1 MIIFT
6 DGACEEGEEGTSI
19 GGVLFD
25 VGGIVECFGA
35 RMSQRVID
43 SWKTREDQTQ
53 VIGQAEVF
61 PVLVSRLTWHKRIAG
76 RRAIYFVDNESAR
89 LALIKMYSPVLP
101 TLDILMQITA
111 WDFKEQSH
119 PWYSRVPTY
128 SNIADDPSRMCAKLL
143 KESFKARVVVRVFPI
158 GVVPIAILK

>member
-1 MIIFT
+1 
-6 DGACEEGEEGTSI
+6 
-19 GGVLFD
+19 
-25 VGGIVECFGA
+25 
-35 RMSQRVID
+35 MSQKVID

-101 TLDILMQITA
+101 TLEILMQITA

-143 KESFKARVVVRVFPI
+143 RESLQARVVVPVFPI
-158 GVVPIAILK
+158 GVVLIAVLK